1 MMIGDGNIIEM
12 QHPQHPMGEDE
23 RKGSP
28 KIHYGSVGA
37 GKRFARD
44 DDLRMDYAARNGLQC
59 IDSEFDQVLESV
71 VGSVKDSFILI
82 RGISDYA
89 DGAQK
94 LEWQPYAALAA
105 ASVMKSIIKSFVNPY
120 GSEDELD

>member
-1 MMIGDGNIIEM
+1 MVIGDGNVIEM
-12 QHPQHPMGEDE
+12 QHPHHPTGEDE
-23 RKGSP
+23 RQGAP
-28 KIHYGSVGA
+28 KMLYGPVGA

-44 DDLRMDYAARNGLQC
+44 DDLRMDYAAKNKLLG

-82 RGISDYA
+82 RGVSDYG

-94 LEWQPYAALAA
+94 LDWQPYSALAA
-105 ASVMKSIIKSFVNPY
+105 AAVMKSIIKSFVNPY
-120 GSEDELD
+120 AYEDELD